1 MEIRWEADA
10 ALAFQRMKEL
20 GIRRVG
26 REVLRHGMTAGD
38 YESVEHVLRR
48 ISVSRCCS
56 SVHRF
61 FGFASEAA
69 RSIDFKIRTLLP
81 RVVVHCRKAGS
92 GPRDHLLQQ
101 RLQYSRKPT
110 PEQYTKLK
118 FALSKLAI

>member
-1 MEIRWEADA
+1 MNRYST
-10 ALAFQRMKEL
+10 LF
-20 GIRRVG
+20 
-26 REVLRHGMTAGD
+26 
-38 YESVEHVLRR
+38 RR

-56 SVHRF
+56 SVRRF